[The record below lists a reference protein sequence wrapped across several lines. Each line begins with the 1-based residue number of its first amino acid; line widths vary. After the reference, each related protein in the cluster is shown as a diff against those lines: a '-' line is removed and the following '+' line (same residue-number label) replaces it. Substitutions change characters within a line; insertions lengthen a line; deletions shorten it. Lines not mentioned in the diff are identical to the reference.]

1 MNHWNAAFQSS
12 YLASKINE
20 KKTNKQNAQGG
31 YYKYQKPGELSMGRE
46 GIEQIGSA
54 CFRAEKIR

>member
-1 MNHWNAAFQSS
+1 MR
-12 YLASKINE
+12 KNE
-20 KKTNKQNAQGG
+20 QKKNAQGG
-31 YYKYQKPGELSMGRE
+31 HYKYQKPGEPSMGRE